1 METTR
6 TTTQLSGLNSA
17 ASQWQQEE
25 KFGDPY
31 LPICQELHRL
41 LSRKRGY
48 YGCKPEEPLANAKA
62 VAEEGIDPV
71 MYQAARINEKL
82 RRLRGLNR
90 TFSSSE
96 KIRETLIDI
105 AGHAAVA
112 IALIDEKKTSC
123 NNALPQDILAV
134 Q

>member
-1 METTR
+1 METTP
-6 TTTQLSGLNSA
+6 TTTQHFGQSSA
-17 ASQWQQEE
+17 ASQWQREASP
-25 KFGDPY
+25 GDPY

-41 LSRKRGY
+41 LARKRGY

-105 AGHAAVA
+105 AGHAVVA
-112 IALIDEKKTSC
+112 IALIDDKKISC
-123 NNALPQDILAV
+123 TNPPPETILAV